1 MRVRRAAGVAGQA
14 DDGPGLELVEHQVD
28 PLRALPVTHARQPR
42 WVWGIPY
49 AGRAC
54 GRLPGSRIRPMSNEF
69 PLFALSEEH
78 QAIREAVRDRVR
90 RPRSRRTPPRSTRT
104 AATPRRPPTALQPA
118 DFHAPHVP
126 EEYGGAGADA
136 LATVHRDRGGRP
148 GLRELVSLIPAVNK
162 LGSLPVM
169 LAGSEELKKKYLTPV
184 AAGEG
189 GFSYC
194 LSEPE
199 AGSDA
204 VGDEDPGRPRRRRLG
219 AQRREALDHQRRR
232 LRVLHGDGGDRPR
245 RSARKGISAF
255 VVEKSDEGVSFGAPE
270 KKLGIKGS
278 PTREVYLD
286 NVRIPADRMIGAEGT
301 GFETAMRTLDHTRVT
316 IAAQAVGVAQGALD
330 YALGYAKERQQFG
343 KPIAE
348 FQGLQFLLADMGMKV
363 EAARQLTYA
372 AAGRSERGDADLTFF
387 GAAAKC
393 FASDVAME
401 VTTNAV
407 QVLGGYGYTRDYP
420 VERMMRDAK
429 ITQIYEGTN
438 QVQRIVMARQLL
450 AGVQSEL

>member
-1 MRVRRAAGVAGQA
+1 
-14 DDGPGLELVEHQVD
+14 
-28 PLRALPVTHARQPR
+28 
-42 WVWGIPY
+42 
-49 AGRAC
+49 
-54 GRLPGSRIRPMSNEF
+54 MSETTD
-69 PLFALSEEH
+69 LYALSEEH
-78 QAIREAVRDRVR
+78 RAIRGAVRDLVEAKVA
-90 RPRSRRTPPRSTRT
+90 PY
-104 AATPRRPPTALQPA
+104 AAAVDEEARFPHEASAALQAA

-126 EEYGGAGADA
+126 EEFGGAGADA
-136 LATVHRDRGGRP
+136 LATV
-148 GLRELVSLIPAVNK
+148 LVIEEVARACVSSSLIPAVNK
-162 LGSLPVM
+162 LGSLPVQI
-169 LAGSEELKKKYLTPV
+169 AGSQELKAKYLG
-184 AAGEG
+184 ALARGEG

-204 VGDEDPGRPRRRRLG
+204 LSMKTRAVRDGDHWVLNGTKRWITNAGESEFYTVIAVTDP
-219 AQRREALDHQRRR
+219 EK
-232 LRVLHGDGGDRPR
+232 
-245 RSARKGISAF
+245 RSKGISAF

-301 GFETAMRTLDHTRVT
+301 GFETAMKTLDHTRVT

-330 YALGYAKERQQFG
+330 YALDYAKEREQFG
-343 KPIAE
+343 KSIAD
-348 FQGLQFLLADMGMKV
+348 FQGLQFMLADMGMKV
-363 EAARQLTYA
+363 EAARQMTYA

-401 VTTNAV
+401 VTVNAV
-407 QVLGGYGYTRDYP
+407 QVLGGYGFTRDYP

-450 AGVQSEL
+450 AGVQSQI